1 MSLVEN
7 KVSLITGAGSGIG
20 KATAVAFAND
30 GAQVVCADLN
40 FEAAQE
46 TAATITNNG
55 GTSLA
60 LQLDVSDY
68 SSAGKAVDDTVKH
81 FGRLDVLCNIAGIG
95 KLKHDKDETPE
106 LWHKIISVNLTGTF
120 YMCQHAL
127 PHLLASK
134 GNIVNCSSRAG
145 TSATPWSAAYSASKG
160 GVCALTR
167 SMAVSHVYQG
177 LRVNC
182 IAPGPT
188 DTAIATD
195 FMPPEDADRRLMAF
209 IIPLEKVAHAD
220 ELANAFVFLASDRA
234 SNINGVT
241 LPVDGG
247 SRA

>member
-1 MSLVEN
+1 MVLV
-7 KVSLITGAGSGIG
+7 KDKISLITGAGSGIG
-20 KATAVAFAND
+20 KATAIAFAND
-30 GAQVVCADLN
+30 GAKVICADLD
-40 FEAAQE
+40 FEAAQK
-46 TAATITNNG
+46 TAADITDSG
-55 GTSLA
+55 GISLA

-68 SSAGKAVDDTVKH
+68 ESAAKAVADTVEH
-81 FGRLDVLCNIAGIG
+81 FGGLDVLCNIAGIAS
-95 KLKHDKDETPE
+95 LKYDENETPE

-120 YMCQHAL
+120 YMSQHAL

-188 DTAIATD
+188 DTPIAGD

-209 IIPLEKVAHAD
+209 IIPLEKIAEAD